1 VPVGVRTVSRAGFGA
16 AAVVVA
22 IGAASVMIAL
32 ASSAQRAGLL
42 AQSVHGGLPG
52 LLLMAVISIAYL
64 PNAVIWACAYAV
76 GPGFA
81 VGAKTSVSLLGSHLG
96 AVPALPLLA
105 ALPDDGK
112 PAPLAWLAFSGPL
125 AAGIFAGWLLARALP
140 FSAASGS
147 SPWWVRYRV
156 AAIGWG
162 LAAGALAG
170 LTLGVLASLSGGPL
184 GPGRMATVGPSPW
197 RVGVAA
203 AVEVGLLAAA
213 TLCLLAWRSADRDR
227 AITI

>member
-1 VPVGVRTVSRAGFGA
+1 
-16 AAVVVA
+16 
-22 IGAASVMIAL
+22 
-32 ASSAQRAGLL
+32 
-42 AQSVHGGLPG
+42 
-52 LLLMAVISIAYL
+52 
-64 PNAVIWACAYAV
+64 V

-105 ALPDDGK
+105 ALPDDGE